1 METIVPGFR
10 SVPRTGVIYVTHE
23 ATRHGF
29 VYGHPEWANLGQG
42 SPETGAIP
50 NSPPRVE
57 SVSIAPAAQQY
68 GTVGGAKDLRQA
80 VADFYNATYR
90 RGKKSKYTADN
101 VSIAGGGRLALTR
114 LASALGNI
122 NMGHFIPDY
131 TAYEELLS
139 VFKAF
144 PPIPILLRAEHS
156 YKITPADLKEE
167 ILGRGLSAL
176 LVSNPANP
184 TGQLMEGKELAT
196 WCDPARACQ
205 CSMIF
210 DEFYSHYIYTN
221 ENCSSRR
228 ESAHSKTGQS
238 GLMSA
243 ATSFETAT
251 KAKMVSAAEF
261 VVDVDKDPVVVV
273 DGLTKNWRY
282 PGWRIS
288 WTLGP
293 KAVLAAIASAGSFL
307 DGGANHP
314 FQNAA
319 LPLLD
324 PKNAEA
330 ETLAIQK
337 HFGRKRELVLA
348 RLKKLKIG
356 VDAAPAGAFY
366 VWANLAKL
374 PAPLD
379 DGMNFFRECLKEKTI
394 VVPGVFFDV
403 NPGNRRMHA
412 RYKNYCRI
420 SFGPEIEK
428 LELGLNAFE
437 RVIGKF
443 K

>member
-1 METIVPGFR
+1 MDQRTIPGFR

-29 VYGHPEWANLGQG
+29 SYDNDEWANLGQG
-42 SPETGAIP
+42 SPETGPIP
-50 NSPPRVE
+50 GAPPRVTQVAI
-57 SVSIAPAAQQY
+57 SPPSQQY
-68 GTVGGAKDLRQA
+68 SPIAGNKALCQA
-80 VADFYNATYR
+80 VADFYNVTHR

-101 VSIAGGGRLALTR
+101 VSIASGGRLALTR

-144 PPIPILLRAEHS
+144 TPIPILLDAGDG
-156 YKITPADLKEE
+156 YKISPADLKEE

-176 LVSNPANP
+176 LVSNPCNP
-184 TGQLMEGKELAT
+184 TGQLMEGKELAA
-196 WCDPARACQ
+196 WCDLARECQ

-210 DEFYSHYIYTN
+210 DEFYSHYIYTGAN
-221 ENCSSRR
+221 PE
-228 ESAHSKTGQS
+228 KP
-238 GLMSA
+238 
-243 ATSFETAT
+243 
-251 KAKMVSAAEF
+251 KMVSAAEF
-261 VVDVDKDPVVVV
+261 VEDVERDPIVVV

-293 KAVLAAIASAGSFL
+293 KAVIEAIASAGSFL

-319 LPLLD
+319 LALLD
-324 PKNAEA
+324 PRNAGQ

-337 HFGRKRELVLA
+337 HFGRKRALLLK
-348 RLKKLKIG
+348 RLKALNIG

-366 VWANLAKL
+366 VWANLARL

-379 DGMNFFRECLKEKTI
+379 DGMNFFREGLKEKVI

-403 NPGNRRMHA
+403 NPGNRRATA

-428 LELGLNAFE
+428 LELGLDAFE
-437 RVIGKF
+437 RVIKKF

>member
-1 METIVPGFR
+1 MESQQHSIPGFR
-10 SVPRTGVIYVTHE
+10 TVPRTGVIYVTHE

-29 VYGHPEWANLGQG
+29 SYGNAEWANLGQG
-42 SPETGAIP
+42 SPETGDIP
-50 NSPPRVE
+50 GAPPRVTE
-57 SVSIAPAAQQY
+57 IKISEASRQY
-68 GTVGGAKDLRQA
+68 GPVAGNQKLRQA

-90 RGKKSKYTADN
+90 RGKKSKYTAEN
-101 VSIAGGGRLALTR
+101 VSIASGGRLALTR

-144 PPIPILLRAEHS
+144 TPIPILLEAKNG
-156 YKITPADLKEE
+156 YKISPEDLKEE

-176 LVSNPANP
+176 LVSNPCNP
-184 TGQLMEGKELAT
+184 TGQLMEGKELSA
-196 WCDPARACQ
+196 WCDLARKCE

-210 DEFYSHYIYTN
+210 DEFYSHYIYGKSQIAN
-221 ENCSSRR
+221 RKSQIP
-228 ESAHSKTGQS
+228 KI
-238 GLMSA
+238 
-243 ATSFETAT
+243 
-251 KAKMVSAAEF
+251 VSAAEF
-261 VVDVDKDPVVVV
+261 VDDVDKDPIVVV

-293 KAVLAAIASAGSFL
+293 KAVIEAIASAGSFL

-324 PKNAEA
+324 PKNAAA

-337 HFGRKRELVLA
+337 HFGKKRALLLS
-348 RLKKLKIG
+348 RLKKLGITA
-356 VDAAPAGAFY
+356 DAAPAGAFY

-374 PAPLD
+374 PPPLD
-379 DGMNFFRECLKEKTI
+379 DGMNFFRECLKEKVI

-403 NPGNRRMHA
+403 NPGNRRTHA

-437 RVIGKF
+437 RVIAKF

>member
-1 METIVPGFR
+1 MESHSIPGFR
-10 SVPRTGVIYVTHE
+10 TVPRTGVIYVTHE

-29 VYGHPEWANLGQG
+29 AYGKSDWANLGQG
-42 SPETGAIP
+42 SPETGDIP
-50 NSPPRVE
+50 DAPPRVTE
-57 SVSIAPAAQQY
+57 VKISEASRQY
-68 GTVGGAKDLRQA
+68 GPVAGNQKLRQA

-90 RGKKSKYTADN
+90 RKKKSKYTADN
-101 VSIAGGGRLALTR
+101 VSIASGGRLALTR
-114 LASALGNI
+114 LASALGDI

-144 PPIPILLRAEHS
+144 TPIPILLRAEHG
-156 YKITPADLKEE
+156 YKISPADLKEE

-176 LVSNPANP
+176 LVSNPCNP
-184 TGQLMEGKELAT
+184 TGQLMEGKELSA
-196 WCDPARACQ
+196 WCDLARKCE

-221 ENCSSRR
+221 G
-228 ESAHSKTGQS
+228 K
-238 GLMSA
+238 
-243 ATSFETAT
+243 AT
-251 KAKMVSAAEF
+251 KPKMVSAAEF
-261 VVDVDKDPVVVV
+261 VDDVDKDPIVVV

-293 KAVLAAIASAGSFL
+293 KAVIEAIASAGSFL

-324 PKNAEA
+324 PKNAAA

-337 HFGRKRELVLA
+337 HFGKKRALLLS
-348 RLKKLKIG
+348 RLKKLGITA
-356 VDAAPAGAFY
+356 DAAPAGAFY
-366 VWANLAKL
+366 VWANLARL
-374 PAPLD
+374 PKPLD
-379 DGMNFFRECLKEKTI
+379 DGMNFFRECLKEKVI

-403 NPGNRRMHA
+403 NPGNRRTHA

-420 SFGPEIEK
+420 SFGPEMEK
-428 LELGLNAFE
+428 LELGLAAFA
-437 RVIGKF
+437 RVIKKF

>member
-1 METIVPGFR
+1 MEHNIPGFR

-29 VYGHPEWANLGQG
+29 GYGKSDWANLGQG
-42 SPETGAIP
+42 SPETGDIP
-50 NSPPRVE
+50 GAPPRVTE
-57 SVSIAPAAQQY
+57 IKISEASRQY
-68 GTVGGAKDLRQA
+68 GPVAGNQKLRQA

-90 RGKKSKYTADN
+90 RGKKSKYTAEN
-101 VSIAGGGRLALTR
+101 VSIASGGRLALTR

-144 PPIPILLRAEHS
+144 TPIPILLEAKNG
-156 YKITPADLKEE
+156 YKISPEDLKEE

-176 LVSNPANP
+176 LVSNPCNP
-184 TGQLMEGKELAT
+184 TGQLMEGKELSA
-196 WCDPARACQ
+196 WCDLARKCE

-210 DEFYSHYIYTN
+210 DEFYSHYIYGKSQIAN
-221 ENCSSRR
+221 RKSQIP
-228 ESAHSKTGQS
+228 KI
-238 GLMSA
+238 
-243 ATSFETAT
+243 
-251 KAKMVSAAEF
+251 VSAAEF
-261 VVDVDKDPVVVV
+261 VDDVDKDPIVVV

-293 KAVLAAIASAGSFL
+293 KAVIEAIASAGSFL

-324 PKNAEA
+324 PKNAAA

-337 HFGRKRELVLA
+337 HFGKKRALLLS
-348 RLKKLKIG
+348 RLKKLGITA
-356 VDAAPAGAFY
+356 DAAPAGAFY

-374 PAPLD
+374 PPPLD
-379 DGMNFFRECLKEKTI
+379 DGMNFFRECLKEKVI

-403 NPGNRRMHA
+403 NPGNRRTHA

-437 RVIGKF
+437 RVIAKF

>member
-1 METIVPGFR
+1 MEQKSIPGFR

-29 VYGHPEWANLGQG
+29 AYGKTDWANLGQG
-42 SPETGAIP
+42 SPETGDLPGA
-50 NSPPRVE
+50 PPRVTE
-57 SVSIAPAAQQY
+57 VTISEASRQY
-68 GTVGGAKDLRQA
+68 GPLAGNQKLRQA
-80 VADFYNATYR
+80 VADFYNTTHR
-90 RGKKSKYTADN
+90 RGKKSQYMAEN
-101 VSIAGGGRLALTR
+101 VSIASGGRLALTR

-144 PPIPILLRAEHS
+144 TPIPILLRAEHG
-156 YKITPADLKEE
+156 YKISPADLKEE

-176 LVSNPANP
+176 LASNPANP
-184 TGQLMEGKELAT
+184 TGQLLEGKELSA
-196 WCDPARACQ
+196 WCDLARECE
-205 CSMIF
+205 CTMIF
-210 DEFYSHYIYTN
+210 DEFYSHYIYPKSEIGN
-221 ENCSSRR
+221 RKSEIP
-228 ESAHSKTGQS
+228 
-238 GLMSA
+238 
-243 ATSFETAT
+243 
-251 KAKMVSAAEF
+251 KMVSAAEF
-261 VVDVDKDPVVVV
+261 VDDVDTDPIVVV

-288 WTLGP
+288 WTVGP
-293 KAVLAAIASAGSFL
+293 KAVIEAIASAGSFL

-324 PKNAEA
+324 PKNAIA

-337 HFGRKRELVLA
+337 HFGRKRALLLA
-348 RLKKLKIG
+348 GLKKLNIG
-356 VDAAPAGAFY
+356 VDAVPAGAFY

-374 PAPLD
+374 PLPLD

-403 NPGNRRMHA
+403 NPGNRRTHA

-437 RVIGKF
+437 RVIKKF

>member
-1 METIVPGFR
+1 MNTIPGFR
-10 SVPRTGVIYVTHE
+10 TVPRTGVIYVTHE

-29 VYGHPEWANLGQG
+29 AYGKSDWANLGQG
-42 SPETGAIP
+42 SPETGEIP
-50 NSPPRVE
+50 GAPPRVTE
-57 SVSIAPAAQQY
+57 VKISEASRQY
-68 GTVGGAKDLRQA
+68 GPVAGNKLLCQA

-90 RGKKSKYTADN
+90 RGKKSKYAADN
-101 VSIAGGGRLALTR
+101 VSIASGGRLALTR

-144 PPIPILLRAEHS
+144 TPIPILLEAKS
-156 YKITPADLKEE
+156 GYKISPADLQEE

-176 LVSNPANP
+176 LVSNPCNP
-184 TGQLMEGKELAT
+184 TGQLMEGKELSA
-196 WCDPARACQ
+196 WCDLARECQ

-210 DEFYSHYIYTN
+210 DEFYSHYIYSS
-221 ENCSSRR
+221 SSRR
-228 ESAHSKTGQS
+228 ESAHSKNQS
-238 GLMSA
+238 GLTSA
-243 ATSFETAT
+243 ATSEIP
-251 KAKMVSAAEF
+251 KMVSATEF
-261 VVDVDKDPVVVV
+261 VDDVDKDPIVVV

-293 KAVLAAIASAGSFL
+293 KAVIEAIASAGSFL

-324 PKNAEA
+324 PKNAAA

-337 HFGRKRELVLA
+337 HFGKKRALLVS
-348 RLKKLKIG
+348 RLKKLDISA
-356 VDAAPAGAFY
+356 DAAPAGAFY

-374 PAPLD
+374 PPPLD
-379 DGMNFFRECLKEKTI
+379 DGMNFFRECLKEKVI

-403 NPGNRRMHA
+403 NPGNRRTHA

-437 RVIGKF
+437 RVIAKF

>member
-1 METIVPGFR
+1 MEKQNSIPGFR

-29 VYGHPEWANLGQG
+29 AYGKPDWANLGQG
-42 SPETGAIP
+42 SPETGDIP
-50 NSPPRVE
+50 GAPPRVTE
-57 SVSIAPAAQQY
+57 VKISEASRQY
-68 GTVGGAKDLRQA
+68 GPVAGNQKLREA

-90 RGKKSKYTADN
+90 RGKKSRYTADN
-101 VSIAGGGRLALTR
+101 VSIASGGRLALTR

-144 PPIPILLRAEHS
+144 TPIPILLRAENG
-156 YKITPADLKEE
+156 YKISPADLKEE

-176 LVSNPANP
+176 LVSNPCNP
-184 TGQLMEGKELAT
+184 TGQLMEGKELSA
-196 WCDPARACQ
+196 WCDLARKCE

-210 DEFYSHYIYTN
+210 DEFYSHYIYEKSQIAN
-221 ENCSSRR
+221 RKS
-228 ESAHSKTGQS
+228 QIP
-238 GLMSA
+238 
-243 ATSFETAT
+243 
-251 KAKMVSAAEF
+251 KMVSAAEF
-261 VVDVDKDPVVVV
+261 VDDVDKDPIVVV

-293 KAVLAAIASAGSFL
+293 KAVIEAIASAGSFL

-324 PKNAEA
+324 PKNAAA

-337 HFGRKRELVLA
+337 HFGKKRALLLS
-348 RLKKLKIG
+348 RLKKLGITA
-356 VDAAPAGAFY
+356 DAAPAGAFY

-374 PAPLD
+374 PPPLD
-379 DGMNFFRECLKEKTI
+379 DGMNFFRECLKEKVI

-403 NPGNRRMHA
+403 NPGNRRTHA

-428 LELGLNAFE
+428 LELGLDAFE
-437 RVIGKF
+437 RVIAKF

>member
-1 METIVPGFR
+1 MEQQNSIPGFR
-10 SVPRTGVIYVTHE
+10 TVPRTGVIYVTHE

-29 VYGHPEWANLGQG
+29 AYGKSDWANLGQG
-42 SPETGAIP
+42 SPETGEIP
-50 NSPPRVE
+50 G
-57 SVSIAPAAQQY
+57 APARITEVKISEASRQY
-68 GTVGGAKDLRQA
+68 GPVAGNQKLREA

-101 VSIAGGGRLALTR
+101 VSIASGGRLALTR

-144 PPIPILLRAEHS
+144 TPIPILLEAKS
-156 YKITPADLKEE
+156 GYKISSDDLKEE

-176 LVSNPANP
+176 LVSNPCNP
-184 TGQLMEGKELAT
+184 TGQLMEGKELSA
-196 WCDPARACQ
+196 WCDIARECQ

-210 DEFYSHYIYTN
+210 DEFYSHYI
-221 ENCSSRR
+221 
-228 ESAHSKTGQS
+228 
-238 GLMSA
+238 
-243 ATSFETAT
+243 FEKSQIANR
-251 KAKMVSAAEF
+251 KSQIPKMVSAAEF
-261 VVDVDKDPVVVV
+261 VDDVDKDPIVVV

-293 KAVLAAIASAGSFL
+293 KAVIEAIASAGSFL

-324 PKNAEA
+324 PKNAAA

-337 HFGRKRELVLA
+337 HFGKKRALLLS
-348 RLKKLKIG
+348 RLKKLGITA
-356 VDAAPAGAFY
+356 DAAPAGAFY

-374 PAPLD
+374 PPPLD
-379 DGMNFFRECLKEKTI
+379 DGMNFFRECLKEKVI

-403 NPGNRRMHA
+403 NPGNRRTHA
-412 RYKNYCRI
+412 RYKNYGRI

-428 LELGLNAFE
+428 LELGLNAFA
-437 RVIGKF
+437 RVIAKF

>member
-1 METIVPGFR
+1 METIIPGFR

-29 VYGHPEWANLGQG
+29 AYGHPEWANLGQG

-57 SVSIAPAAQQY
+57 AVSIASAAQQY
-68 GTVGGAKDLRQA
+68 GTVSGAKDLRQA

-144 PPIPILLRAEHS
+144 TPIPILLRAES
-156 YKITPADLKEE
+156 GYKIAPADLKEE

-196 WCDPARACQ
+196 WCDLARECQ

-210 DEFYSHYIYTN
+210 DEFYSHYIYTH
-221 ENCSSRR
+221 
-228 ESAHSKTGQS
+228 AK
-238 GLMSA
+238 
-243 ATSFETAT
+243 AT
-251 KAKMVSAAEF
+251 KPKMVSAAEF
-261 VVDVDKDPVVVV
+261 VHDVDKDPIVVV

-293 KAVLAAIASAGSFL
+293 KVVIEAIASAGSFL

-337 HFGRKRELVLA
+337 HFGRKREMVLA

-356 VDAAPAGAFY
+356 VDATPSGAFY

-403 NPGNRRMHA
+403 NPGNRRATA

-437 RVIGKF
+437 RVIAKF
-443 K
+443 KK

>member
-1 METIVPGFR
+1 MEQKTIPGFR
-10 SVPRTGVIYVTHE
+10 TVPRTGVIYVTHE

-29 VYGHPEWANLGQG
+29 SYSNPEWANLGQG
-42 SPETGAIP
+42 SPETGEISGA
-50 NSPPRVE
+50 PPRVTKVTISE
-57 SVSIAPAAQQY
+57 ASRQY
-68 GTVGGAKDLRQA
+68 GPVAGNKALCQA

-90 RGKKSKYTADN
+90 RGKKSQYTADN
-101 VSIAGGGRLALTR
+101 VSIASGGRLALTR

-144 PPIPILLRAEHS
+144 TPIPILLRAENG
-156 YKITPADLKEE
+156 YKISPADLKEE

-176 LVSNPANP
+176 LVSNPCNP
-184 TGQLMEGKELAT
+184 TGQLMEGKELSA
-196 WCDPARACQ
+196 WCEIARECQ

-210 DEFYSHYIYTN
+210 DEFYSHYIYS
-221 ENCSSRR
+221 EKKS
-228 ESAHSKTGQS
+228 
-238 GLMSA
+238 
-243 ATSFETAT
+243 T
-251 KAKMVSAAEF
+251 KPKMVSAAEF
-261 VVDVDKDPVVVV
+261 VEDVENDPVIVV

-293 KAVLAAIASAGSFL
+293 KAVIEAIASAGSFL

-324 PKNAEA
+324 PKNAIA

-337 HFGRKRELVLA
+337 HFGKKRELLLS
-348 RLKKLKIG
+348 RLEKMNITA
-356 VDAAPAGAFY
+356 DATPAGAFY
-366 VWANLAKL
+366 IWANLAKL
-374 PAPLD
+374 PPPLD
-379 DGMNFFRECLKEKTI
+379 DGMNFFRECLKEKVI

-403 NPGNRRMHA
+403 NPGNRRTHG

-420 SFGPEIEK
+420 SFGPELGKIEF
-428 LELGLNAFE
+428 GLDAIE
-437 RVIGKF
+437 RVIAKF

>member
-1 METIVPGFR
+1 MEKQNSIPGFR

-29 VYGHPEWANLGQG
+29 AYGKSDWANLGQG
-42 SPETGAIP
+42 SPETGDIP
-50 NSPPRVE
+50 GAPPRVTE
-57 SVSIAPAAQQY
+57 VKISEASRQY
-68 GTVGGAKDLRQA
+68 GPVAGNQKLREA

-90 RGKKSKYTADN
+90 RGKKSKYTAEN
-101 VSIAGGGRLALTR
+101 VSIASGGRLALTR

-144 PPIPILLRAEHS
+144 TPIPILLRAEHG
-156 YKITPADLKEE
+156 YKISPADLKEE

-176 LVSNPANP
+176 LVSNPCNP
-184 TGQLMEGKELAT
+184 TGQLMEGKELSA
-196 WCDPARACQ
+196 WCNLARECQ

-210 DEFYSHYIYTN
+210 DEFYSHYVYRSGVRQN
-221 ENCSSRR
+221 AGKNNAALYR
-228 ESAHSKTGQS
+228 E
-238 GLMSA
+238 A
-243 ATSFETAT
+243 ATP
-251 KAKMVSAAEF
+251 KMVSAAEF
-261 VVDVDKDPVVVV
+261 VHDVDKDPIVIV

-293 KAVLAAIASAGSFL
+293 KAVIEAIASAGSFL

-324 PKNAEA
+324 PKNAAA

-337 HFGRKRELVLA
+337 HFGKKRSLLLS
-348 RLKKLKIG
+348 RLKKLNITA
-356 VDAAPAGAFY
+356 DAAPAGAFY

-374 PAPLD
+374 PPPLD
-379 DGMNFFRECLKEKTI
+379 DGMNFFRECLKEKVI

-403 NPGNRRMHA
+403 NPGNRRTHA

-428 LELGLNAFE
+428 LELGLAAFV
-437 RVIGKF
+437 RVIAKF

>member
-1 METIVPGFR
+1 MEHTIPGFR
-10 SVPRTGVIYVTHE
+10 TVPRTGVIYVTHE

-29 VYGHPEWANLGQG
+29 SYGKSDWANLGQG
-42 SPETGAIP
+42 SPETGDIP
-50 NSPPRVE
+50 G
-57 SVSIAPAAQQY
+57 APARVTEVKISEASRQY
-68 GTVGGAKDLRQA
+68 GPVAGNQKLRQA

-101 VSIAGGGRLALTR
+101 VSIASGGRLALTR

-144 PPIPILLRAEHS
+144 TPIPILLRAEHG
-156 YKITPADLKEE
+156 YKISPADLKEE

-176 LVSNPANP
+176 LVSNPCNP
-184 TGQLMEGKELAT
+184 TGQLMEGKELSA
-196 WCDPARACQ
+196 WCDLARECQ
-205 CSMIF
+205 CAMIF
-210 DEFYSHYIYTN
+210 DEFYSHYIYT
-221 ENCSSRR
+221 
-228 ESAHSKTGQS
+228 S
-238 GLMSA
+238 G
-243 ATSFETAT
+243 
-251 KAKMVSAAEF
+251 KAGMPKMVSAAEF
-261 VVDVDKDPVVVV
+261 VEEVDKDPIVVV

-293 KAVLAAIASAGSFL
+293 KTVIEAIASAGSFL

-324 PKNAEA
+324 PNNAAA

-337 HFGRKRELVLA
+337 HFGKKRALLLS
-348 RLKKLKIG
+348 RLKKLNISA
-356 VDAAPAGAFY
+356 DAAPAGAFY

-374 PAPLD
+374 PPPLD
-379 DGMNFFRECLKEKTI
+379 DGMNCFREGLKEKVI

-403 NPGNRRMHA
+403 NPGNRRATA

-420 SFGPEIEK
+420 SFGPELEK
-428 LELGLNAFE
+428 LELGLDAFE
-437 RVIGKF
+437 RVIAKF

>member
-1 METIVPGFR
+1 M
-10 SVPRTGVIYVTHE
+10 SRTKRRGMAFPTPIPNGRTWGK
-23 ATRHGF
+23 A
-29 VYGHPEWANLGQG
+29 
-42 SPETGAIP
+42 SPETGELAGA
-50 NSPPRVE
+50 PPRVTEVTLPE
-57 SVSIAPAAQQY
+57 SSRQY
-68 GTVGGAKDLRQA
+68 GPVAGNKALCQA

-90 RGKKSKYTADN
+90 RGKKSQYTAGN
-101 VSIAGGGRLALTR
+101 VSIASGGRLALTR
-114 LASALGNI
+114 LASSLGNI

-144 PPIPILLRAEHS
+144 TPIPILLRAEDG
-156 YKITPADLKEE
+156 YKISPEDLKEE

-176 LVSNPANP
+176 LVSNPSNP
-184 TGQLMEGKELAT
+184 TAQLMQGRELSA
-196 WCDPARACQ
+196 WCGLARECQ

-210 DEFYSHYIYTN
+210 DEFYSHYIYTGGK
-221 ENCSSRR
+221 S
-228 ESAHSKTGQS
+228 
-238 GLMSA
+238 
-243 ATSFETAT
+243 T
-251 KAKMVSAAEF
+251 KPKMVSAAEF
-261 VVDVDKDPVVVV
+261 VEDVESDPIIVV

-293 KAVLAAIASAGSFL
+293 KAVIEAIASAGSFL

-324 PKNAEA
+324 PKNAGA

-337 HFGRKRELVLA
+337 HFTKKRAMMLL
-348 RLKKLKIG
+348 RLKKLNITA
-356 VDAAPAGAFY
+356 DAPPAGAFY

-374 PAPLD
+374 PPPLD
-379 DGMNFFRECLKEKTI
+379 DGMSFFREGLKEKVI

-403 NPGNRRMHA
+403 NPGNRRATA

-428 LELGLNAFE
+428 LELGLKAIE
-437 RVIGKF
+437 RVIAKF
-443 K
+443 KK

>member
-1 METIVPGFR
+1 MDTTIPGFR

-42 SPETGAIP
+42 SPETGLIP
-50 NSPPRVE
+50 GAPARIEAVT
-57 SVSIAPAAQQY
+57 IAPAAQQY
-68 GTVGGAKDLRQA
+68 GTVGGVKNLRQS
-80 VADFYNATYR
+80 VADFYNAIYR
-90 RGKKSKYTADN
+90 RGKKSQYTADN

-144 PPIPILLRAEHS
+144 TPIPILLRREHG
-156 YKITPADLKEE
+156 YKISPADLKEE

-184 TGQLMEGKELAT
+184 TGQLIEGKELSA
-196 WCDPARACQ
+196 WCDLARECQ

-210 DEFYSHYIYTN
+210 DEFYSHYIYAGT
-221 ENCSSRR
+221 
-228 ESAHSKTGQS
+228 SAK
-238 GLMSA
+238 
-243 ATSFETAT
+243 
-251 KAKMVSAAEF
+251 KAKMISAAQY
-261 VVDVDKDPVVVV
+261 VDDVDKDPVVIV

-293 KAVLAAIASAGSFL
+293 KAVIEAIASAGSFL

-337 HFGRKRELVLA
+337 HFGQKREMVLA
-348 RLKKLKIG
+348 RLKKMNI
-356 VDAAPAGAFY
+356 VADAPPVGAFY
-366 VWANLAKL
+366 VWANLSKL
-374 PAPLD
+374 PAPLN

-394 VVPGVFFDV
+394 VVPGAFFDV
-403 NPGNRRMHA
+403 NPGHRRTTA

-420 SFGPEIEK
+420 SYGPEPEK
-428 LELGLNAFE
+428 LEIGLAAIA
-437 RVIGKF
+437 RVIAKF
-443 K
+443 KK

>member
-1 METIVPGFR
+1 MESKKIPGFR

-23 ATRHGF
+23 AARHGF
-29 VYGHPEWANLGQG
+29 SYGNPNWANLGQG
-42 SPETGAIP
+42 LPETGNLP
-50 NSPPRVE
+50 GGPPRVLDVTISE
-57 SVSIAPAAQQY
+57 TSQQY
-68 GTVGGAKDLRQA
+68 SPVAGNQRLCQA
-80 VADFYNATYR
+80 VADFYNAAYR
-90 RGKKSKYTADN
+90 RGKKSKYTAGN
-101 VSIAGGGRLALTR
+101 VSIASGGRLALTR
-114 LASALGNI
+114 LASALGDI

-144 PPIPILLRAEHS
+144 TPIPILLEAKNR
-156 YKITPADLKEE
+156 YKIPVADLKEE
-167 ILGRGLSAL
+167 ILGRGLSAM
-176 LVSNPANP
+176 LVSNPCNP
-184 TGQLMEGKELAT
+184 TGQLIEGRELSA
-196 WCDPARACQ
+196 WCALARECQ

-221 ENCSSRR
+221 D
-228 ESAHSKTGQS
+228 
-238 GLMSA
+238 
-243 ATSFETAT
+243 
-251 KAKMVSAAEF
+251 KAKKPKMVSATEF
-261 VVDVDKDPVVVV
+261 VEDVERDPIIIV

-293 KAVLAAIASAGSFL
+293 KTVIEAIASAGSFL

-324 PKNAEA
+324 PQNAEA

-337 HFGRKRELVLA
+337 HFAKKRQFVLS
-348 RLKKLKIG
+348 RLKKLGITA
-356 VDAAPAGAFY
+356 DAAPAGAFY
-366 VWANLAKL
+366 VWANLSKL

-379 DGMNFFRECLKEKTI
+379 DGMNFFRECLKEKVI

-403 NPGNRRMHA
+403 NPGNRRSLM
-412 RYKNYCRI
+412 RFKNYCRV

-428 LELGLNAFE
+428 LELGLAGME
-437 RVIGKF
+437 RVIAKF

>member
-1 METIVPGFR
+1 MEQQNSIPGFR
-10 SVPRTGVIYVTHE
+10 AVPRTGVIYVTHE

-29 VYGHPEWANLGQG
+29 SYTNPEWSNLGQG
-42 SPETGAIP
+42 SPETGEIP
-50 NSPPRVE
+50 G
-57 SVSIAPAAQQY
+57 APARITEVKISEASRQY
-68 GTVGGAKDLRQA
+68 GPVAGNQKLREA

-90 RGKKSKYTADN
+90 HGKKSQYTADN
-101 VSIAGGGRLALTR
+101 VSIASGGRLALTR

-144 PPIPILLRAEHS
+144 TPIPILLEAKS
-156 YKITPADLKEE
+156 GYKISPDDLKEE

-176 LVSNPANP
+176 LVSNPCNP
-184 TGQLMEGKELAT
+184 TGQLMEGDELSA
-196 WCDPARACQ
+196 WCGLARECQ

-210 DEFYSHYIYTN
+210 DEFYSHYIYT
-221 ENCSSRR
+221 
-228 ESAHSKTGQS
+228 S
-238 GLMSA
+238 GK
-243 ATSFETAT
+243 AT
-251 KAKMVSAAEF
+251 KPKMVSAAGF
-261 VVDVDKDPVVVV
+261 VDDVDKDPIVVV

-293 KAVLAAIASAGSFL
+293 KVVIEAIASAGSFL

-324 PKNAEA
+324 PKNAAA

-337 HFGRKRELVLA
+337 HFGKKRELLLS
-348 RLKKLKIG
+348 RLKKLNIG
-356 VDAAPAGAFY
+356 ADAAPAGAFY

-374 PAPLD
+374 PPPLD
-379 DGMNFFRECLKEKTI
+379 DGMNFFRECLKEKVI

-403 NPGNRRMHA
+403 NPGNRRATA

-428 LELGLNAFE
+428 LELGLDAFE
-437 RVIGKF
+437 RVIKKF

>member
-1 METIVPGFR
+1 METTIPGFR

-50 NSPPRVE
+50 GSPARVSE
-57 SVSIAPAAQQY
+57 VRIAPAAQQY
-68 GTVGGAKDLRQA
+68 GTVSGAKDLRQA

-90 RGKKSKYTADN
+90 RGKKSQYTADN

-144 PPIPILLRAEHS
+144 TPIPILLRAEHG
-156 YKITPADLKEE
+156 YKIAPADLKEE

-196 WCDPARACQ
+196 WCDLARECQ
-205 CSMIF
+205 CAMIF
-210 DEFYSHYIYTN
+210 DEFYSHYIYTH
-221 ENCSSRR
+221 
-228 ESAHSKTGQS
+228 AK
-238 GLMSA
+238 
-243 ATSFETAT
+243 AT
-251 KAKMVSAAEF
+251 KPKMVSAAEF
-261 VVDVDKDPVVVV
+261 VNDVDKDPIVIV

-293 KAVLAAIASAGSFL
+293 KPVIEAIASAGSFL

-314 FQNAA
+314 FQNAS

-324 PKNAEA
+324 PKNAKA

-337 HFGRKRELVLA
+337 HFGQKRELVLA
-348 RLKKLKIG
+348 RLKQLKIG
-356 VDAAPAGAFY
+356 VDATPAGAFY

-403 NPGNRRMHA
+403 NPGHRRTQS
-412 RYKNYCRI
+412 RYQNYCRI

-428 LELGLNAFE
+428 LELGLAAFA
-437 RVIGKF
+437 RVIAKF